1 MGQKNSGCGGKA
13 RFGCVTCTLVG
24 KTDNSATGLSK
35 LPRWNAL
42 GSENALRVRDY
53 LWRLSNDMDARAL
66 HARAYDPVTYNR
78 VALQPN
84 TLKPKYLEKMVR
96 YAAQLTLDSIRI
108 AKEFAEL
115 VANGREIEHEGY
127 RDIANDPNIPPKTK
141 RLFLEMYREWAQDP
155 KSLNY
160 LFDEAQSLLLSF
172 RWSID
177 GIGAA
182 PFRPYA
188 IFKQLESGQGWIPYP
203 KLNSEMDDTRTQVN
217 QTLPEAVMMPI
228 LKSEVAEDFAKHP
241 VNLLD
246 LWTRPHDMS
255 DVYDEDRNCTIS
267 RFAQHNGDIVVEY
280 AINFE
285 FVPEGQ
291 KTTLSNVKECWLLT
305 KAGLNQY
312 RFAYGAEGISVK
324 VNGRT
329 VNEVAKA
336 LLLPSIQQQIDSRVR
351 GVLNT
356 LCEQYGPEDH
366 HTGCEN
372 LCKAFTDSLS
382 SALGGKQRQS
392 LNIPYL
398 QSISLL
404 TGYRPEARKTESA
417 NQFSRRVVKISK
429 QGIEKGNS
437 RMVFYKPKLDCRLH
451 EAHQQTSSLLVP
463 NFSGFTQQAI
473 ATHED
478 LSFDPAAT
486 VENIQLSELSLEKWY
501 AIDGPRRALQLHRDF
516 MASFWRNR
524 HSYGFKAID
533 VRRYGGTHVA
543 ETLLSEGVITIKTSY
558 WCQLQAILKRTQ
570 IFQQLGM
577 FSFQSM
583 PYIDVANHPR
593 AIDMTQHRRDKTE
606 ILNIIRAERNAQ
618 RHGVKTALTNDD
630 TVERLG
636 FNIERVIQDAGWA
649 VREMIDGLNSHL
661 LHVRFDTSDVGVTQ
675 RAGVS
680 KLWLALMFGGV
691 TQIDD
696 VLKQLLSPAQLAQ
709 LKEHPSDYLNASRV
723 MAKSL
728 NLIVAELI
736 RAAHDWNGA
745 ISTLK
750 QQLCKGLTREEYKV
764 AVGSL
769 VPAEVYDQSIL
780 EWWKP
785 NPDNFKLLLGKAL
798 ETMEENLSFIESLNQ
813 SLQRVLRLAMPQAA
827 NKMTLGARL
836 AALKQKAA

>member
-1 MGQKNSGCGGKA
+1 
-13 RFGCVTCTLVG
+13 
-24 KTDNSATGLSK
+24 
-35 LPRWNAL
+35 
-42 GSENALRVRDY
+42 
-53 LWRLSNDMDARAL
+53 
-66 HARAYDPVTYNR
+66 
-78 VALQPN
+78 
-84 TLKPKYLEKMVR
+84 
-96 YAAQLTLDSIRI
+96 
-108 AKEFAEL
+108 
-115 VANGREIEHEGY
+115 
-127 RDIANDPNIPPKTK
+127 
-141 RLFLEMYREWAQDP
+141 
-155 KSLNY
+155 
-160 LFDEAQSLLLSF
+160 
-172 RWSID
+172 
-177 GIGAA
+177 
-182 PFRPYA
+182 
-188 IFKQLESGQGWIPYP
+188 
-203 KLNSEMDDTRTQVN
+203 
-217 QTLPEAVMMPI
+217 
-228 LKSEVAEDFAKHP
+228 
-241 VNLLD
+241 
-246 LWTRPHDMS
+246 
-255 DVYDEDRNCTIS
+255 
-267 RFAQHNGDIVVEY
+267 
-280 AINFE
+280 
-285 FVPEGQ
+285 
-291 KTTLSNVKECWLLT
+291 
-305 KAGLNQY
+305 
-312 RFAYGAEGISVK
+312 
-324 VNGRT
+324 
-329 VNEVAKA
+329 
-336 LLLPSIQQQIDSRVR
+336 
-351 GVLNT
+351 
-356 LCEQYGPEDH
+356 
-366 HTGCEN
+366 
-372 LCKAFTDSLS
+372 SLS

-750 QQLCKGLTREEYKV
+750 QQLCKGL
-764 AVGSL
+764 
-769 VPAEVYDQSIL
+769 
-780 EWWKP
+780 
-785 NPDNFKLLLGKAL
+785 
-798 ETMEENLSFIESLNQ
+798 
-813 SLQRVLRLAMPQAA
+813 
-827 NKMTLGARL
+827 
-836 AALKQKAA
+836 